1 MLVLQVSIFIQN
13 TNKNQYQSLNYI
25 QFIKLLLI
33 NFMIF
38 LWSIGHARVEDNS
51 VFTLLIYGGHQYAK
65 ERGEIGHCTVFF
77 WLQHSNAALL

>member
-1 MLVLQVSIFIQN
+1 
-13 TNKNQYQSLNYI
+13 
-25 QFIKLLLI
+25 
-33 NFMIF
+33 MIF